1 MHLTRVNK
9 YMNDKKK
16 VNNIMKTITY
26 KDLLVAAITQGA
38 TTKQIISD
46 LETLIKLKEKVNK
59 NKNIKEG
66 K

>member
-1 MHLTRVNK
+1 
-9 YMNDKKK
+9 
-16 VNNIMKTITY
+16 MKTITY